1 MKQRLP
7 TLTAL
12 LLLVAL
18 VALSWWAAD
27 YTLRSVV
34 LDDPRRLT
42 HEPDAWSEH
51 FVMIRTNAV
60 GEAINRLE
68 GDYMVHYPDDDSYEI
83 DNARAVGQRP
93 GSPVTVAT
101 GDKAIM
107 DQGGSRVT
115 LNGNARLHRVP
126 YDDRPALDVTSEQL
140 VLMPDDDIA
149 YTDLPALVVNGK
161 SRINGKGMRYDNVSR
176 TLEVL
181 SASDVKISGEESR
194 KRSDTPAG
202 SGPATQTP

>member
-1 MKQRLP
+1 MKARAP
-7 TLTAL
+7 
-12 LLLVAL
+12 AL
-18 VALSWWAAD
+18 VAFLLLASLVVLTWWAAD

-34 LDDPRRLT
+34 LDDPRRIT
-42 HEPDAWSEH
+42 HEPDAWSER
-51 FVMIRTNAV
+51 FVMIRTNTA

-68 GDYMVHYPDDDSYEI
+68 GAYMVHYPDDDSYEV
-83 DNARAVGQRP
+83 DHARAVGQRF

-101 GDKAIM
+101 GNKAVM
-107 DQGGSRVT
+107 NKGGSRIT
-115 LNGNARLHRVP
+115 LQGDARLHRVP

-140 VLMPDDDIA
+140 VLLPDADIA

-181 SASDVKISGEESR
+181 SASDVKISGEESS
-194 KRSDTPAG
+194 KRADTPAG
-202 SGPATQTP
+202 SGPATQLP

>member
-83 DNARAVGQRP
+83 DNARAVGQRA